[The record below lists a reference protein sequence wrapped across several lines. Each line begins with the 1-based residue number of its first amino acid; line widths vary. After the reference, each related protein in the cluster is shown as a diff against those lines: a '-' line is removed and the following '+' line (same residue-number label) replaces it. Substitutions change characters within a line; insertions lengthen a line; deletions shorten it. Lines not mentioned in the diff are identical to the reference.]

1 MLYPNLNKDQ
11 PSMQKGVSSDLPILQ
26 PWLVCSCA
34 QTFALTYS
42 DFSINLLWLQHWLT
56 HTLACSYLD
65 CCSEWWGCLPC
76 LHIWLR
82 SCYSLYHL
90 GIQLGGSDTLNPKTK
105 PIISLTGI
113 PIHTTG
119 NSKGKKNNQHNQRMK
134 KHNKETTWALDSHE
148 GTCLKH

>member
-1 MLYPNLNKDQ
+1 MIYPNLNKDQ
-11 PSMQKGVSSDLPILQ
+11 PRVLKGVSSDLPILQ

-34 QTFALTYS
+34 QTLASTYS
-42 DFSINLLWLQHWLT
+42 DSSTDLPGLQHWLT

-76 LHIWLR
+76 LHIWLQ

-90 GIQLGGSDTLNPKTK
+90 GTQLGGSDTFNPKTN

-119 NSKGKKNNQHNQRMK
+119 NSKGKK
-134 KHNKETTWALDSHE
+134 TTNIINAWKNTTRKLLELWIHMRV
-148 GTCLKH
+148 LV